1 MRTKI
6 EQCQKKIDQ
15 FDWGYLDILAEYLY
29 SKRLIASFDD
39 KTSMFYKVINIFRN
53 SDYETQEALKFY
65 VMFRKY
71 KLVAE
76 GK

>member
-6 EQCQKKIDQ
+6 EQCQKKIDTL
-15 FDWGYLDILAEYLY
+15 DWGHLDILAEYLY
-29 SKRLIASFDD
+29 SKRLIASYENKNGF
-39 KTSMFYKVINIFRN
+39 FYKVIDIFRN
-53 SDYETQEALKFY
+53 SDYETQEALKYY

-76 GK
+76 A